1 MIKSLTLTAAA
12 ALTLIGSA
20 AFADGHGHGGG
31 DAEAGENLWRN
42 CRSCHMITA
51 DDGTVIQNGG
61 RTGPNLYGLPGRA
74 VASVEDFRYG
84 PAILAFAELDGGQV
98 WTEEVFVEYVTNPTT
113 FLREHLG
120 DQSARSAM
128 TFRLNRGAEDMWAYL
143 VSVSPAVAADDADTE
158 EAAPSE

>member
-20 AFADGHGHGGG
+20 AFADGHGGG

-42 CRSCHMITA
+42 CRSCHSITA

-98 WTEEVFVEYVTNPTT
+98 WTEELFVDYVTNPTT

-120 DQSARSAM
+120 DQTARSAM
-128 TFRLNRGAEDMWAYL
+128 TFRLNRGADDMWAYL
-143 VSVSPAVAADDADTE
+143 ASVSPAVSDDDSDTE
-158 EAAPSE
+158 EDAPSE